1 MKKYLYKSAWFI
13 VPIFLM
19 VIYTEMFYDTSKGD
33 LVRLGFV
40 ANTFNYNKDST
51 YKANY
56 AKPELYTRLSDLD
69 LTRKHKFKFLVIGDS
84 FSDNYQVSYHN
95 YMADADKVLYV
106 DRFIGENP
114 IETLQAFLNADFF
127 ENISV
132 DYIIVESVE
141 REVVYRKNFDENKKL
156 SISDLKKR
164 IHEVIEAD
172 KKAMATEQKPDD
184 LLFNNKN
191 LKFTRN
197 NILYLIDDNA
207 FYSET
212 YMVKTTKSLF
222 EADKNVLLFYKDDIK
237 CYDEN
242 SDVQKIEALNARL
255 NKLSDDVKAKVNA
268 KLMVIVAPDK
278 FGLYYDYIQN
288 KEKYKYSGFFDKF
301 NKLPKNYINIPAS
314 DILST
319 AVKSGERDI
328 YMIDDTHWSP
338 LATQKIAAA
347 IDSKIK

>member
-1 MKKYLYKSAWFI
+1 MKKYLYKSAWFV

-19 VIYTEMFYDTSKGD
+19 VIYTEMYYDTNKGD
-33 LVRLGFV
+33 LIRLGFV
-40 ANTFNYNKDST
+40 ADTFNYNKDST

-56 AKPELYTRLSDLD
+56 AKPELFTRLSDLD

-84 FSDNYQVSYHN
+84 FSDQLQISYYN
-95 YMADADKVLYV
+95 YMANADSILYV
-106 DRFIGENP
+106 DRYINDNP
-114 IETLQAFLNADFF
+114 LETIQGLMAGGLFKH
-127 ENISV
+127 ISV
-132 DYIIVESVE
+132 DYIILQSVE
-141 REVVYRKNFDENKKL
+141 RDVVSRRVFDENKL
-156 SISDLKKR
+156 ITTDSIALKINKNAGLVNKHNEEDSGKD
-164 IHEVIEAD
+164 I
-172 KKAMATEQKPDD
+172 
-184 LLFNNKN
+184 LFNNKN

-212 YMVKTTKSLF
+212 YMVKTTKNLF
-222 EADKNVLLFYKDDIK
+222 EANKNVLLFYKHDIK

-242 SDVQKIEALNARL
+242 SDIQKIEALNARL
-255 NKLSDDVKAKVNA
+255 NKLSDDVKAKANA
-268 KLMVIVAPDK
+268 KLIVIVAPDK

-314 DILST
+314 DIMST
-319 AVKSGERDI
+319 AIKSGERDI